1 MLRRATALN
10 AHPLNRPPAA
20 RVNSAEALRRG
31 LDDGCQVHV
40 ADGVLP
46 LVIDDTVAD
55 GTVWIEAANDLTATL
70 PPYGAALT
78 LRKA

>member
-1 MLRRATALN
+1 MRI
-10 AHPLNRPPAA
+10 
-20 RVNSAEALRRG
+20 
-31 LDDGCQVHV
+31 
-40 ADGVLP
+40 ADAVLP

-78 LRKA
+78 LRRA

>member
-1 MLRRATALN
+1 VLRRATALN

-20 RVNSAEALRRG
+20 RVNAAELARLG
-31 LDDGCQVHV
+31 LIDVAQVEIE
-40 ADGVLP
+40 GTLLP
-46 LVIDDTVAD
+46 LVLDDNVAD
-55 GTVWIEAANDLTATL
+55 GTVWIEAASDLTATL